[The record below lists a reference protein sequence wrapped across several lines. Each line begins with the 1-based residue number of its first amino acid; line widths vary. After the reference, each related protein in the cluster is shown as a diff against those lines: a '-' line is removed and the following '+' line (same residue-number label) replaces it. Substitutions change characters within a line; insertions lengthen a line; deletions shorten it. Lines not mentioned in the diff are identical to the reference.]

1 MRRFS
6 GTENPVTTHFY
17 TGQIGLIR
25 RQRRLVGGLGCAG
38 RLAACLMIGLGL
50 SAGIGHYLQIMAFQ
64 HIGRA
69 APFFYAQRVWAM
81 LFGAAFFGEPPDALS
96 LASMLIIV
104 GSGLFVVLLR

>member
-6 GTENPVTTHFY
+6 GAENPVTTHFY

-50 SAGIGHYLQIMAFQ
+50 SAGIGHYLQIMVFQ
-64 HIGRA
+64 RISSA
-69 APFFYAQRVWAM
+69 APFFLCASGPYCLAPPFLVNYRM
-81 LFGAAFFGEPPDALS
+81 LC
-96 LASMLIIV
+96 
-104 GSGLFVVLLR
+104 R